1 MKSYADAFF
10 VVFAGVLAVFGL
22 SAFGVYLF
30 LNRSTRPAVSM
41 IFCLPVING
50 WQFEHISILMSFLVD
65 LVSITLP
72 QTQVIVAS
80 LYCG

>member
-1 MKSYADAFF
+1 MKIYEE
-10 VVFAGVLAVFGL
+10 VFAVLGL
-22 SAFGVYLF
+22 SAFVAYRF
-30 LNRSTRPAVSM
+30 LNRSTRPAVSI

-50 WQFEHISILMSFLVD
+50 WQFEQISILMSFLVD

-80 LYCG
+80 LYSG